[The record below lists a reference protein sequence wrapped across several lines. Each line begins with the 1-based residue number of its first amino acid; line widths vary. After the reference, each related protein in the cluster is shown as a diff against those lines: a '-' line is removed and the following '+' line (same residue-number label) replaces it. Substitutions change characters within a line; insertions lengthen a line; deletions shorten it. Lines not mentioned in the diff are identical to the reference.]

1 MGITTTEDFFH
12 ATFECPQVQYLFH
25 TIKSV
30 LGLKCNIQTDICI
43 FSCPRPPDARKK
55 GKAECLV
62 TDIIWTIT
70 LKLICKAR
78 IDKKHLCVSQGLT
91 ELNKNLKCIV
101 RNYPTSKI
109 SEIILAQNFIDNI
122 SRELDNK

>member
-12 ATFECPQVQYLFH
+12 ATFECPQVQYLLH

-30 LGLKCNIQTDICI
+30 LGLKCNIQPDICI

-55 GKAECLV
+55 DKAECLV

-70 LKLICKAR
+70 LKLILKAR
-78 IDKKHLCVSQGLT
+78 IDKKNLCVSQGLT

-101 RNYPTSKI
+101 RNYPTSNISETIIAKKFIDKI
-109 SEIILAQNFIDNI
+109 SQEIV
-122 SRELDNK
+122 S